1 MRFNKIL
8 FTSGIEC
15 EAYQVISDYG
25 SVLAYLDSE
34 GKEIALPEGTE
45 SHVIE
50 EDAKTPFPADAYKA
64 PQDMPSTEEM
74 ANIQDALTDAL
85 SKVLATAPT
94 TPEEFE
100 TRLRE
105 AIQKIG

>member
-25 SVLAYLDSE
+25 SVLTYLDGE
-34 GKEIALPEGTE
+34 GKEIVLPEETE
-45 SHVIE
+45 SHVVE
-50 EDAKTPFPADAYKA
+50 EDVKTPFSADVYKA
-64 PQDMPSTEEM
+64 PQDVPSPEEM

-85 SKVLATAPT
+85 SKVLATAPS

-105 AIQKIG
+105 IIRNIG